1 MCKSKFEEINRFHRL
16 LGHASEESMRRTAK
30 HYNVQLTGKFE
41 ACEDCQKS
49 NVAQRSVKKT
59 TDDVSTRFG
68 ERLCIDSSSVVEH
81 QSLGGGKVWLCVVD
95 DHTGYAWGQ
104 IMKRKS
110 DTVENVMEIIRTI
123 QDWGFKVDKIRCDDA
138 GENVSL
144 KNVCKE
150 SKVPEMC

>member
-1 MCKSKFEEINRFHRL
+1 MHDTDIEDTEEQEQEVERKELKPKEKTKEKKEEKKPKPKPNFYVEINRFHRL

-49 NVAQRSVKKT
+49 NVAQRNVKKT

-81 QSLGGGKVWLCVVD
+81 QSLGGGKVWLCVVELR
-95 DHTGYAWGQ
+95 Q
-104 IMKRKS
+104 
-110 DTVENVMEIIRTI
+110 
-123 QDWGFKVDKIRCDDA
+123 
-138 GENVSL
+138 
-144 KNVCKE
+144 
-150 SKVPEMC
+150 